1 MESWDVTTFY
11 NAKILTRQGH
21 YACLEIINDPIQGY
35 MIWATDDIK
44 EMTFLCE
51 YSGNVRTR
59 RETIGS
65 SNDSIMILLDTNSSD
80 TSLSCICE
88 THANLG
94 KYFSGINN
102 HSKESLAK

>member
-1 MESWDVTTFY
+1 METWDIKTFY
-11 NAKILTRQGH
+11 ESKWLTQNAI
-21 YACLEIINDPIQGY
+21 YAPLEIINDPIQGY
-35 MIWATDDIK
+35 MIRALKDIPQL
-44 EMTFLCE
+44 TFLCE
-51 YSGNVRTR
+51 YSGNVRTW

-65 SNDSIMILLDTNSSD
+65 KNDSIMILLDTPSAD
-80 TSLSCICE
+80 TSLSCICS